1 MKVNNLITIDGIS
14 GAGKGTLAKS
24 LALELNYSLLDSGN
38 LYRLVGLIAKR
49 LETSNSEEIA
59 KELNSRKI
67 TMEFDNLKGLTEV
80 FFGSERVTEE
90 LRNEEVAMEAS
101 NFAKDSFIRNT
112 LIKHQRDY
120 FDSNK
125 GLIADGRDMGTV
137 IFPEARWKFF
147 LIASIEERAKRR
159 LRQLKEVGLE
169 VNMPT
174 LVDNIRKRD
183 KLDTKRD
190 ISPAVP
196 AEDALTIDTSD
207 LSAGELKKRVLKIIR
222 TVDQ

>member
-14 GAGKGTLAKS
+14 GVGKGTLAKS

-59 KELNSRKI
+59 KEFNSRKI

-90 LRNEEVAMEAS
+90 LRQEEVAMEAS

-112 LIKHQRDY
+112 LIKHQKDY

-147 LIASIEERAKRR
+147 LTASIEERAKRR

-174 LVDNIRKRD
+174 LIENIKVRD
-183 KLDTKRD
+183 EQDKNRD

-196 AEDALTIDTSD
+196 AEDALTIDTSN
-207 LSAGELKKRVLKIIR
+207 LSAEGLKNKVLEIIK
-222 TVDQ
+222 D

>member
-67 TMEFDNLKGLTEV
+67 KMKFDNLKGLTEV

-90 LRNEEVAMEAS
+90 LRYEEVAMEAS

-112 LIKHQRDY
+112 LIKHQKDY

-147 LIASIEERAKRR
+147 LTASIEERAKRR

-183 KLDTKRD
+183 KLDTYRD

-207 LSAGELKKRVLKIIR
+207 LSAGELKNKVLKIIR
-222 TVDQ
+222 T

>member
-67 TMEFDNLKGLTEV
+67 TMKFDNLKGRTEV

-90 LRNEEVAMEAS
+90 LRHEEIAMEAS

-120 FDSNK
+120 FDFNK

-174 LVDNIRKRD
+174 LIDNIKVRD
-183 KLDTKRD
+183 EQDKNRD

-196 AEDALTIDTSD
+196 AEDALTIDTSN
-207 LSAGELKKRVLKIIR
+207 LSAEGLKNKVLEIIK
-222 TVDQ
+222 D

>member
-80 FFGSERVTEE
+80 FFGSERVNEE
-90 LRNEEVAMEAS
+90 LRHEEVAMEAS

-112 LIKHQRDY
+112 LIKHQKDY

-174 LVDNIRKRD
+174 LIDNIKVRD
-183 KLDTKRD
+183 EQDTNRD

-196 AEDALTIDTSD
+196 AEDALTIDTSN
-207 LSAGELKKRVLKIIR
+207 LSAEELKNKVLEIIK
-222 TVDQ
+222 D

>member
-67 TMEFDNLKGLTEV
+67 KMKFDNLKGLTEV

-90 LRNEEVAMEAS
+90 LRYEEVAMEAS

-112 LIKHQRDY
+112 LIKHQKDY

-147 LIASIEERAKRR
+147 LIASIKERAKRR

-174 LVDNIRKRD
+174 LIDNIKVRD
-183 KLDTKRD
+183 EQDKNRD

-196 AEDALTIDTSD
+196 AEDALTIDTSN
-207 LSAGELKKRVLKIIR
+207 LSAEGLKNKVLEIIK
-222 TVDQ
+222 D

>member
-67 TMEFDNLKGLTEV
+67 TMKFDNLKGLTEV

-90 LRNEEVAMEAS
+90 LRYEEVAMEAS

-112 LIKHQRDY
+112 LIKHQKDY

-174 LVDNIRKRD
+174 LIDNIKVRD
-183 KLDTKRD
+183 EQDTNRD

-196 AEDALTIDTSD
+196 AEDALTIDTSN
-207 LSAGELKKRVLKIIR
+207 LSAERLKNKVLEIIK
-222 TVDQ
+222 D

>member
-59 KELNSRKI
+59 KELDSRKI

-90 LRNEEVAMEAS
+90 LRHEEVAMEAS
-101 NFAKDSFIRNT
+101 NFAKDSFIRYT
-112 LIKHQRDY
+112 LIRHQRDY

-174 LVDNIRKRD
+174 LIDNIKVRD
-183 KLDTKRD
+183 EQDTNRD

-196 AEDALTIDTSD
+196 AEDALTIDTSN
-207 LSAGELKKRVLKIIR
+207 LSAEELKNKVLEIIK
-222 TVDQ
+222 D

>member
-59 KELNSRKI
+59 KELNLRKI
-67 TMEFDNLKGLTEV
+67 KMEFDNLKGLTEV

-90 LRNEEVAMEAS
+90 LRYEEVAMEAS

-174 LVDNIRKRD
+174 LIDNIKVRD
-183 KLDTKRD
+183 EQDRNRD

-196 AEDALTIDTSD
+196 AEDALTIDTSN
-207 LSAGELKKRVLKIIR
+207 LSAEGLKNKVLEIIK
-222 TVDQ
+222 D

>member
-49 LETSNSEEIA
+49 LETNNSEEIA

-90 LRNEEVAMEAS
+90 LRHEEVAMEAS

-112 LIKHQRDY
+112 LIKHQKDY

-174 LVDNIRKRD
+174 LIDNIKVRD
-183 KLDTKRD
+183 EQDKNRD

-196 AEDALTIDTSD
+196 AEDALTIDTSN
-207 LSAGELKKRVLKIIR
+207 LSAEELKNKVLEIIK
-222 TVDQ
+222 D

>member
-90 LRNEEVAMEAS
+90 LRHEEVAMEAS

-112 LIKHQRDY
+112 LIKHQKDY

-174 LVDNIRKRD
+174 LIDNIKVRD
-183 KLDTKRD
+183 EQDTNRD
-190 ISPAVP
+190 ISPTVP
-196 AEDALTIDTSD
+196 AEDALTIDTSN
-207 LSAGELKKRVLKIIR
+207 LSAEGLKLSLIHI
-222 TVDQ
+222 

>member
-67 TMEFDNLKGLTEV
+67 KMKFDNLKGLTEV

-90 LRNEEVAMEAS
+90 LRHEEVAMEAS

-112 LIKHQRDY
+112 LIKHQKDY

-174 LVDNIRKRD
+174 LIDNIKVRD
-183 KLDTKRD
+183 EQDKNRD

-196 AEDALTIDTSD
+196 AEDALTIDTSN
-207 LSAGELKKRVLKIIR
+207 LSAEELKNKVLEIIK
-222 TVDQ
+222 D

>member
-67 TMEFDNLKGLTEV
+67 KMKFDNLKGLTEV

-90 LRNEEVAMEAS
+90 LRYEEVAMEAS

-112 LIKHQRDY
+112 LIKHQKDY

-174 LVDNIRKRD
+174 LIDNIKVRD
-183 KLDTKRD
+183 EQDTNRD

-196 AEDALTIDTSD
+196 AEDALTIDTSN
-207 LSAGELKKRVLKIIR
+207 LSAEGLKNKVLEIIK
-222 TVDQ
+222 D

>member
-67 TMEFDNLKGLTEV
+67 KMEFDNLKGLTEV

-90 LRNEEVAMEAS
+90 LRHEEVAMEAS

-112 LIKHQRDY
+112 LIKHQKDY

-174 LVDNIRKRD
+174 LIDNIKVRD
-183 KLDTKRD
+183 EQDTNRD

-196 AEDALTIDTSD
+196 AEDALTIDTSN
-207 LSAGELKKRVLKIIR
+207 LSAEGLKNKVLEIIK
-222 TVDQ
+222 D

>member
-67 TMEFDNLKGLTEV
+67 KMKFDNLKGLTEV

-90 LRNEEVAMEAS
+90 LRYEEVAMEAS

-112 LIKHQRDY
+112 LIKHQKDY

-147 LIASIEERAKRR
+147 LIASIKERAKRR

-174 LVDNIRKRD
+174 LIDNIKFRD
-183 KLDTKRD
+183 EQDTNRD

-196 AEDALTIDTSD
+196 AEDALTIDTSN
-207 LSAGELKKRVLKIIR
+207 LSAEGLKNKVLEIIK
-222 TVDQ
+222 D

>member
-67 TMEFDNLKGLTEV
+67 TMKFDNLKGLTEV

-90 LRNEEVAMEAS
+90 LRYEEVAMEAS

-112 LIKHQRDY
+112 LIKHQKDY

-174 LVDNIRKRD
+174 LIDNIKVRD
-183 KLDTKRD
+183 EQDTNRD

-196 AEDALTIDTSD
+196 AEDALTIDTSN
-207 LSAGELKKRVLKIIR
+207 LSAEGLKNKVLEIIK
-222 TVDQ
+222 D

>member
-1 MKVNNLITIDGIS
+1 MKVNNLITIDGSS

-90 LRNEEVAMEAS
+90 LRHEEVAMEAS

-112 LIKHQRDY
+112 LIKHQKDY

-147 LIASIEERAKRR
+147 LTASIEERAKRR

-174 LVDNIRKRD
+174 LIDNIKVRD
-183 KLDTKRD
+183 EQDTNRD

-196 AEDALTIDTSD
+196 AEDALTIDTSN
-207 LSAGELKKRVLKIIR
+207 LSAEGLKNKVLEIIK
-222 TVDQ
+222 D

>member
-49 LETSNSEEIA
+49 LETNNSEEIA

-90 LRNEEVAMEAS
+90 LRHEEVAMEAS

-112 LIKHQRDY
+112 LIKHQKDY

-147 LIASIEERAKRR
+147 LTASIEERAKRR

-174 LVDNIRKRD
+174 LIDNIKVRD
-183 KLDTKRD
+183 EQDKNRD

-196 AEDALTIDTSD
+196 AEDALTIDTSN
-207 LSAGELKKRVLKIIR
+207 LSAEGLKNKVLEIIK
-222 TVDQ
+222 D

>member
-67 TMEFDNLKGLTEV
+67 KMKFDNLKGLTEV

-90 LRNEEVAMEAS
+90 LRYEEVAMEAS

-112 LIKHQRDY
+112 LIKHQKDY

-174 LVDNIRKRD
+174 LIDNIKVRD
-183 KLDTKRD
+183 EQDRNRD

-196 AEDALTIDTSD
+196 AEDALTIDTSN
-207 LSAGELKKRVLKIIR
+207 LSVEELKNKVLEIIK
-222 TVDQ
+222 D

>member
-49 LETSNSEEIA
+49 LETNNSEEIA

-90 LRNEEVAMEAS
+90 LRHEEVAMEAS

-112 LIKHQRDY
+112 LIKHQKDY

-147 LIASIEERAKRR
+147 LTASIEERAKRR

-174 LVDNIRKRD
+174 LIDNIKLRD
-183 KLDTKRD
+183 EQDTNRD

-196 AEDALTIDTSD
+196 AEDALTIDTSN
-207 LSAGELKKRVLKIIR
+207 LSAEGLKNKVLEIIK
-222 TVDQ
+222 D

>member
-112 LIKHQRDY
+112 LIKHQKDY

-147 LIASIEERAKRR
+147 LTASIEERAKRR

-174 LVDNIRKRD
+174 LIDNIKVRD
-183 KLDTKRD
+183 EQDTNRD
-190 ISPAVP
+190 ISPTVP
-196 AEDALTIDTSD
+196 AEDALTIDTSN
-207 LSAGELKKRVLKIIR
+207 LSAEGLKNKVLEIIK
-222 TVDQ
+222 D

>member
-67 TMEFDNLKGLTEV
+67 KMKFDNLKGLTEV

-112 LIKHQRDY
+112 LIKHQKDY

-174 LVDNIRKRD
+174 LIDNIKVRD
-183 KLDTKRD
+183 EQDKNRD

-196 AEDALTIDTSD
+196 AEDALTIDTSN
-207 LSAGELKKRVLKIIR
+207 LSAEGLKNKVLEIIK
-222 TVDQ
+222 D

>member
-67 TMEFDNLKGLTEV
+67 KMKFDNLKGLTEV

-90 LRNEEVAMEAS
+90 LRHEEVAMEAS

-112 LIKHQRDY
+112 LIKHQKDY

-147 LIASIEERAKRR
+147 LTASIEERAKRR

-169 VNMPT
+169 VKMPT
-174 LVDNIRKRD
+174 LIDNIKVRD
-183 KLDTKRD
+183 EQDTNRD

-196 AEDALTIDTSD
+196 AEDALTIDTSN
-207 LSAGELKKRVLKIIR
+207 LSAEGLKNKVLEIIK
-222 TVDQ
+222 D

>member
-49 LETSNSEEIA
+49 LETNNSEEIA

-67 TMEFDNLKGLTEV
+67 KMEFDNLKGLTEV

-90 LRNEEVAMEAS
+90 PRNEEVAMEAS

-112 LIKHQRDY
+112 LIKHQKDY

-125 GLIADGRDMGTV
+125 GLIADGRDMGTI

-174 LVDNIRKRD
+174 LIDNIKLRD
-183 KLDTKRD
+183 EQDTNRD

-196 AEDALTIDTSD
+196 AEDALTIDTSN
-207 LSAGELKKRVLKIIR
+207 LSAEGLKNKVLEIIK
-222 TVDQ
+222 D

>member
-67 TMEFDNLKGLTEV
+67 TMKFDNLKGLTEV

-90 LRNEEVAMEAS
+90 LRHEEVAMEAS

-174 LVDNIRKRD
+174 LIDNIKVRD
-183 KLDTKRD
+183 EQDKNRD

-196 AEDALTIDTSD
+196 AEDALTIDTSN
-207 LSAGELKKRVLKIIR
+207 LSAEGLKNKVLEIIK
-222 TVDQ
+222 D

>member
-14 GAGKGTLAKS
+14 GVGKGTLAKS

-67 TMEFDNLKGLTEV
+67 KMKFDNVKGLTEV

-90 LRNEEVAMEAS
+90 LRYEEVAMEAS

-112 LIKHQRDY
+112 LIKHQRDF

-147 LIASIEERAKRR
+147 LVASIEERAKRR

-174 LVDNIRKRD
+174 LIDNIKVRD
-183 KLDTKRD
+183 EQDKNRD

-196 AEDALTIDTSD
+196 AEDALTIDTSN
-207 LSAGELKKRVLKIIR
+207 LSAEGLKNKVLEIIK
-222 TVDQ
+222 D

>member
-90 LRNEEVAMEAS
+90 LRHEEVAMEAS

-112 LIKHQRDY
+112 LIKHQKDY

-125 GLIADGRDMGTV
+125 GLIADGRDMGTI

-174 LVDNIRKRD
+174 LIDNIKVRD
-183 KLDTKRD
+183 EQDKNRD

-196 AEDALTIDTSD
+196 AEDALTIDTSN
-207 LSAGELKKRVLKIIR
+207 LSAEGLKNKVLEIIK
-222 TVDQ
+222 D

>member
-90 LRNEEVAMEAS
+90 LRHEEVAMEAS

-112 LIKHQRDY
+112 LIKHQKDY
-120 FDSNK
+120 YDSNK

-169 VNMPT
+169 VKMPT
-174 LVDNIRKRD
+174 LIDNIKFRD
-183 KLDTKRD
+183 EQDTNRD

-196 AEDALTIDTSD
+196 AEDALTIDTSN
-207 LSAGELKKRVLKIIR
+207 LSAEGLKNKVLEIIKN
-222 TVDQ
+222 

>member
-14 GAGKGTLAKS
+14 GVGKGTLAKS

-90 LRNEEVAMEAS
+90 LRHEEVAMEAS

-112 LIKHQRDY
+112 LIKHQKDY

-174 LVDNIRKRD
+174 LIDNIKVRD
-183 KLDTKRD
+183 EQDTNRD

-196 AEDALTIDTSD
+196 AEDALTIDTSN
-207 LSAGELKKRVLKIIR
+207 LSAEGLKNKVLEIIK
-222 TVDQ
+222 D

>member
-90 LRNEEVAMEAS
+90 LRHEEVAMEAS

-112 LIKHQRDY
+112 LIKHQKDY
-120 FDSNK
+120 FDPNK

-174 LVDNIRKRD
+174 LIDNIKVRD
-183 KLDTKRD
+183 EQDTNRD

-196 AEDALTIDTSD
+196 AEDALTIDTSN
-207 LSAGELKKRVLKIIR
+207 LSAEGLKNKVLEIIK
-222 TVDQ
+222 D

>member
-90 LRNEEVAMEAS
+90 LRHEEVAMEAS

-174 LVDNIRKRD
+174 LIDNIKVRD
-183 KLDTKRD
+183 EQDTNRD

-196 AEDALTIDTSD
+196 AEDALTIDTSN
-207 LSAGELKKRVLKIIR
+207 LSAEGLKNKVLEIIK
-222 TVDQ
+222 D

>member
-14 GAGKGTLAKS
+14 GVGKGTLAKS

-90 LRNEEVAMEAS
+90 LRHEEVAMEAS

-112 LIKHQRDY
+112 LIKHQKDY

-147 LIASIEERAKRR
+147 LTASIEERAKRR

-174 LVDNIRKRD
+174 LIDNIKVRD
-183 KLDTKRD
+183 EQDKNRD

-196 AEDALTIDTSD
+196 AEDALTIDTSN
-207 LSAGELKKRVLKIIR
+207 LSAEGLKNKVLEIIK
-222 TVDQ
+222 D

>member
-90 LRNEEVAMEAS
+90 LRHEEVAMEAS

-112 LIKHQRDY
+112 LIKHQKDY

-174 LVDNIRKRD
+174 LIDNIKARD
-183 KLDTKRD
+183 AQDKNRD

-196 AEDALTIDTSD
+196 AEDALTIDTSN
-207 LSAGELKKRVLKIIR
+207 LSAEGLKNKVLEIIK
-222 TVDQ
+222 D

>member
-90 LRNEEVAMEAS
+90 LRHEEVAMEAS

-112 LIKHQRDY
+112 LIKHQKDY

-174 LVDNIRKRD
+174 LIDNIKVRD
-183 KLDTKRD
+183 EQDKNRD

-196 AEDALTIDTSD
+196 AEDALTIDTSN
-207 LSAGELKKRVLKIIR
+207 LSAEELKNKVLEIIK
-222 TVDQ
+222 D

>member
-14 GAGKGTLAKS
+14 GAGKGTLSKS
-24 LALELNYSLLDSGN
+24 LALELNYGLLDSGN

-67 TMEFDNLKGLTEV
+67 TMEFDDLKGLTEV

-90 LRNEEVAMEAS
+90 LRHEEVAMEAS

-112 LIKHQRDY
+112 LIKHQKDY

-147 LIASIEERAKRR
+147 LTASIEERAKRR

-174 LVDNIRKRD
+174 LIDNIKVRD
-183 KLDTKRD
+183 EQDKNRD

-196 AEDALTIDTSD
+196 AEDALTIDTSN
-207 LSAGELKKRVLKIIR
+207 LSAEGLKNKVLEIIK
-222 TVDQ
+222 D

>member
-1 MKVNNLITIDGIS
+1 MNVNNLITIDGIS

-24 LALELNYSLLDSGN
+24 LALELNYSLLDSGT

-49 LETSNSEEIA
+49 LETSDSKEIA
-59 KELNSRKI
+59 KELNSREI
-67 TMEFDNLKGLTEV
+67 IVEFDDLKSLTEV

-90 LRNEEVAMEAS
+90 LRSEEVAMKAS
-101 NFAKDSFIRNT
+101 DLAKDSYIRNA

-137 IFPEARWKFF
+137 IFPQAKWKFF

-174 LVDNIRKRD
+174 LIDNIKARD
-183 KLDTKRD
+183 EQDTNRD

-196 AEDALTIDTSD
+196 ADDALTIDTSD
-207 LSAGELKKRVLKIIR
+207 LSAEGLKNKVLKIIKG
-222 TVDQ
+222 

>member
-49 LETSNSEEIA
+49 LETINSEEIA

-90 LRNEEVAMEAS
+90 LRHEEVAMEAS

-147 LIASIEERAKRR
+147 LTASIEERAKRR

-174 LVDNIRKRD
+174 LIDNIKVRD
-183 KLDTKRD
+183 EQDTNRD

-196 AEDALTIDTSD
+196 AEDALTIDTSN
-207 LSAGELKKRVLKIIR
+207 LSAEGLKNKVLEIIK
-222 TVDQ
+222 D

>member
-90 LRNEEVAMEAS
+90 LRHEEVAMEAS

-147 LIASIEERAKRR
+147 LVASIEERAKRR

-174 LVDNIRKRD
+174 LIDNIKVRD
-183 KLDTKRD
+183 EQDTNRD

-196 AEDALTIDTSD
+196 AEDALTIDTSN
-207 LSAGELKKRVLKIIR
+207 LSAEGLKNKVLEIIK
-222 TVDQ
+222 D

>member
-90 LRNEEVAMEAS
+90 LRHEEIAMEAS

-112 LIKHQRDY
+112 LIKHQKDY

-174 LVDNIRKRD
+174 LIDNIKVRD
-183 KLDTKRD
+183 EQDTNRD

-196 AEDALTIDTSD
+196 AEDALTIDTSN
-207 LSAGELKKRVLKIIR
+207 LSAEGLKNKVLEIIK
-222 TVDQ
+222 D